1 MERLDDK
8 KGEAMSEILI
18 ALSVVG
24 GMAIL
29 SCILSVV
36 YNRGWS
42 KGYFEGRFDEWKR
55 RNDEHNTGRD

>member
-1 MERLDDK
+1 
-8 KGEAMSEILI
+8 MSEILI

-24 GMAIL
+24 GMAIM

-42 KGYFEGRFDEWKR
+42 KGYFEGRFDEWER
-55 RNDEHNTGRD
+55 RNDEHHFERD

>member
-1 MERLDDK
+1 
-8 KGEAMSEILI
+8 MSEILI

-29 SCILSVV
+29 YGIWSVG

-42 KGYFEGRFDEWKR
+42 KGYFEGRFDEWER
-55 RNDEHNTGRD
+55 RNDEHHFGRD

>member
-1 MERLDDK
+1 ME
-8 KGEAMSEILI
+8 GETMNEILI

-29 SCILSVV
+29 YGIWSVG

-42 KGYFEGRFDEWKR
+42 KGYFEGRFDEWER
-55 RNDEHNTGRD
+55 RSDEHNTERD